1 MIAKYK
7 KNIMV
12 RRLITIAAVIVSAL
26 LQTYVIQAFIRPAN
40 LLSSGFT
47 GVGLRFVRRWAVFWK
62 KK

>member
-47 GVGLRFVRRWAVFWK
+47 GVGKPIFKNSQFY
-62 KK
+62 

>member
-47 GVGLRFVRRWAVFWK
+47 GVGLSVNTDF
-62 KK
+62 

>member
-40 LLSSGFT
+40 LLSSGFN
-47 GVGLRFVRRWAVFWK
+47 GVGTHDDRRETFYL
-62 KK
+62 